1 MFHLGFTLVKSFI
14 RLTSYVSAVAV
25 RGATWIELDARIAQN
40 AELGRCWLGVCRAE
54 RVLNGSGSTVR
65 NATTNC
71 CARSNTRT
79 QRVRLSG
86 ELDGSLRHV
95 VRPCTDCPTSTR
107 ASRQRWSAS
116 LGSLVQMKQRHL

>member
-1 MFHLGFTLVKSFI
+1 MFHLGFTLFKSLI

-25 RGATWIELDARIAQN
+25 RGATWIELDGRIVQN

-71 CARSNTRT
+71 CASSHTRT
-79 QRVRLSG
+79 QRGLG
-86 ELDGSLRHV
+86 CLANWDGRIKDITAQCGSCLRGV
-95 VRPCTDCPTSTR
+95 AD
-107 ASRQRWSAS
+107 AE
-116 LGSLVQMKQRHL
+116 G